1 MDLERLGGGGG
12 GADLGMAGISG
23 TATAAPCADWDDD
36 GDDAVKGC
44 CCCCCCCCG
53 GGILASR
60 GAATEAE
67 LALADSEASCTLEA
81 ATEALRFEVRLF

>member
-23 TATAAPCADWDDD
+23 TAAVALCTDWDDD
-36 GDDAVKGC
+36 GDDAVKGS
-44 CCCCCCCCG
+44 CG
-53 GGILASR
+53 CGCGCGILASR
-60 GAATEAE
+60 GAATDAE
-67 LALADSEASCTLEA
+67 LALADSEASCTIEA